1 MSDPLSDVLPEP
13 RMKIVLVTP
22 EIPYNTGA
30 IGRSCVALNL
40 ELILIRPY
48 GFSLDEK
55 AVRRA
60 GTDYW
65 KYVELSE
72 YDSWQDFLKARRPE
86 PEQLFFFEEHGAR
99 TFYEADYKRD
109 GYLVFGCESKGLPP
123 TKHHTL
129 SLHDA
134 LPIFN
139 LPMLDR
145 RVRSLNLAN
154 VATAVIYQAM
164 RDQLGG

>member
-1 MSDPLSDVLPEP
+1 MANP

-30 IGRSCVALNL
+30 IGRTCVALQL
-40 ELILIRPY
+40 ELILIKPY

-65 KYVELSE
+65 KHVNLTE
-72 YDSWQDFLKARRPE
+72 YDDWQGFLDDQKP
-86 PEQLFFFEEHGAR
+86 PPDSLYFFEEHGSQ
-99 TFYEADYKRD
+99 TVYDPDYQQD
-109 GYLVFGCESKGLPP
+109 SYLVFGCESAGLPASILNGMEDR
-123 TKHHTL
+123 TF
-129 SLHDA
+129 S
-134 LPIFN
+134 
-139 LPMLDR
+139 LPMLDS

-154 VATAVIYQAM
+154 VATAVVYQAM
-164 RDQLGG
+164 RGQLGG